1 MLSRTVPPVFHT
13 RKLATLVLTTIAA
26 LGAGCRP
33 TERTKAAIDSTQAST
48 ADSQYTPAAM
58 VAAFRAKVPDHPTRL
73 GAGAT
78 TDRDA
83 LVAGYVRALERS
95 DTAAFR
101 AMRMDVGEFAWLYY
115 LDSPMARAPYE
126 LDPDVMWLQISSQS
140 TRGLTRALA
149 RFGGDP
155 LGTPTPTCEPPKLAG
170 ALRLHTCAL
179 TLRAPDTRTDVTI
192 PLSIVERDGRFKFV
206 GYGNGL

>member
-1 MLSRTVPPVFHT
+1 VFTPRT
-13 RKLATLVLTTIAA
+13 LTTLALTAIAA
-26 LGAGCRP
+26 LGAACRP
-33 TERTKAAIDSTQAST
+33 
-48 ADSQYTPAAM
+48 ADSPPVAAAGDGQFTPAAM
-58 VAAFRAKVPDHPTRL
+58 VAAFRAKLPGHPTRL

-83 LVAGYVRALERS
+83 LVAGYVRALERG
-95 DTAAFR
+95 DTTAFR
-101 AMRMDVGEFAWLYY
+101 AMQLDVAEFAWLYY
-115 LDSPMARAPYE
+115 LDSPMAQQPYE

-140 TRGLTRALA
+140 ARGLTRALA
-149 RFGGDP
+149 HFGRHA
-155 LGTPTPTCEPPKLAG
+155 LGAPVPTCEPPKRAG
-170 ALRLHTCAL
+170 ALRLHACTL